1 MTLKQRSH
9 IEAAVGTVIAM
20 LLLFLLLW
28 LVYLSTAVPE
38 EEEGI
43 EVAFGVTDEGGGYE
57 PEQSPV
63 APAVTV
69 APPPTPAAPSNN
81 DLMTQDDEESLALQ
95 RQREEDK
102 RRKQEL
108 AEAERQRREE
118 QAREQ
123 ARLEAERLAKEQ
135 ALAEQRAKEQA
146 AKDKAAALGALFGN
160 NNSGATGS
168 GDSQGSGQKGNPLGK
183 GSSGGTSVSLAGRR
197 IIGDV
202 PRPSQVVQEEG
213 VVVVE
218 IVVDANGDVISA
230 KAGAAGTNTASA
242 TLHRLAEQAAKKA
255 KFSTSD
261 NPQQRGTI
269 TYNFVLN

>member
-63 APAVTV
+63 APTVTV

-146 AKDKAAALGALFGN
+146 ARDKANAFGSLFGN
-160 NNSGATGS
+160 NSSGANGS
-168 GDSQGSGQKGNPLGK
+168 GDSQGGGQKGNPLGK
-183 GSSGGTSVSLAGRR
+183 GSSGGTSWSLAGRSNKAL
-197 IIGDV
+197 
-202 PRPSQVVQEEG
+202 PKPVQDFQEAG

-230 KAGAAGTNTASA
+230 KSGAAGTNTASA